1 MPGSWRQLPH
11 TADIRLEAHGNT
23 VAEVIGALF
32 EALHAVAFGQK
43 PPPQPLRWEAWA
55 PEAEVEPRLLLVE
68 LLGEALFRLQVRN
81 EAVTG
86 FRGGLRAGHLG
97 TAPLDPRTPQVREIK
112 AVTYNEPVF
121 RQEPDGWLAQ
131 VTLDL

>member
-11 TADIRLEAHGNT
+11 TADVRLEAHGDT
-23 VAEVIGALF
+23 VAEVV
-32 EALHAVAFGQK
+32 EALLRGLYAVAFGHQ

-86 FRGGLRAGHLG
+86 FRGDLRAGHLG
-97 TAPLDPRTPQVREIK
+97 TAPPDPRTPQVREIK
-112 AVTYNEPVF
+112 AVTYNEPVL
-121 RQEPDGWLAQ
+121 REETDGWLAR